1 MMKDVASGA
10 RCRKQTCSLATW
22 TQSSP
27 GQHGGRC
34 LREKP
39 WGLRK
44 QRLREQRPPSKVVV
58 EGKREDC
65 SFEGTA
71 GKGLTFRMR
80 EMGPMEVKRKLLPE
94 KD

>member
-1 MMKDVASGA
+1 M
-10 RCRKQTCSLATW
+10 CI
-22 TQSSP
+22 QSSP

-34 LREKP
+34 LRAKP

-44 QRLREQRPPSKVVV
+44 QRPREQRPPSKVLV

-65 SFEGTA
+65 RFRGTA

-80 EMGPMEVKRKLLPE
+80 EIGPMEVKRKLLPE